1 MSCIDDHM
9 KAHMLKVH
17 MTTTKNWMFSKDQ
30 VPLIM
35 VQMVYTKVALR
46 VWVI

>member
-1 MSCIDDHM
+1 MSSIDDCM

-17 MTTTKNWMFSKDQ
+17 MTMTKNWMFSKDQ
-30 VPLIM
+30 VSLTT
-35 VQMVYTKVALR
+35 VQMVYAKVALR